1 MSQIAIENKTQLGQL
16 LLAHGIVTPE
26 QIEKALA
33 EQKEKGHRKLLG
45 ELLVEM
51 NYCTENQIA
60 SALAEAYSVPYAQ
73 VGPKVCDVKALE
85 ILPREFLEEHIVL
98 PLFKV
103 YDTLTVAVSEPTNV
117 FLIDEIERIS
127 GCKVQVV
134 CATAKDIKAT
144 LQTYLPAANVFV
156 IDDIID
162 DNGLGDFT
170 LIENITQDITDLE
183 EIAGQSPVVKL
194 VNYLLYNAVRENAS
208 DIHIEPDDKKL
219 RVRYRVDGK
228 MYEKIRPPHQMH
240 AAIVSRIKIMAELDI
255 AQRRLPQDGG
265 IHVLVE
271 GRPID
276 LRVSVMPGS
285 FGEKVVIRVIDPH
298 KVLFNFESLGFT
310 YDNLR
315 LFRKVIHSPNGIVL
329 VTGPTGSGKNTTLYA
344 ALAELNSDEVNICTV
359 EDPVECN
366 MAAINQF
373 QVSEKAGFG
382 FSTALRSLLRQ
393 DPDIIMVGEIRDQAT
408 AGIAVQAALT
418 GHLVLSTLHTNDAPG
433 AVTRLLDLGVAPYLV
448 SASLIAALAQRLVRK
463 ICSNCKIE
471 YEPSASIKK
480 IVEESGGGDI
490 VKFYRG
496 VGCKKC
502 RNTGYAGRIAI
513 HELFVPDEE
522 IAGMINDHASTK
534 DIRNLAL
541 QKGMSPLQADGIEKV
556 RAGIVS
562 VEEVLRIAHGD
573 L

>member
-1 MSQIAIENKTQLGQL
+1 MSQIATENKMQLGQL
-16 LLAHGIVTPE
+16 LLARGIVSAE
-26 QIEKALA
+26 QIDKALS
-33 EQKEKGHRKLLG
+33 EQQDKGHRKLLG

-60 SALAEAYSVPYAQ
+60 SALAEVYGVPYAQ
-73 VGPKVCDVKALE
+73 VGPKICDVNAIE
-85 ILPREFLEEHIVL
+85 ILPRDFLEEHIVL

-103 YDTLTVAVSEPTNV
+103 RDVLTVAVNEPTNV
-117 FLIDEIERIS
+117 FLMDEIERIS

-134 CATAKDIKAT
+134 CATTKDIKAT

-162 DNGLGDFT
+162 DEGLEDFT
-170 LIENITQDITDLE
+170 LIENITQDIGNLE

-228 MYEKIRPPHQMH
+228 MYEKIRPPFQMH
-240 AAIVSRIKIMAELDI
+240 PAIVSRIKIMAELDI

-276 LRVSVMPGS
+276 LRVSIMPGS

-310 YDNLR
+310 YENLR
-315 LFRKVIHSPNGIVL
+315 LFRKVIQAPNGIVL

-344 ALAELNSDEVNICTV
+344 ALAELNSEEVNICTV

-366 MAAINQF
+366 MAGINQF
-373 QVSEKAGFG
+373 QVNQKAGFE

-393 DPDIIMVGEIRDQAT
+393 DPDIIMVGEIRDEAT
-408 AGIAVQAALT
+408 ANIAVQAALT

-433 AVTRLLDLGVAPYLV
+433 AVTRLLDLGVVPYLV
-448 SASLIAALAQRLVRK
+448 SASLIAVLAQRLVRK
-463 ICSNCKIE
+463 ICSNCKSE
-471 YEPSASIKK
+471 YEPSSSIRK
-480 IVEESGGGDI
+480 IVEGVGGES
-490 VKFYRG
+490 VKFFRG

-513 HELFVPDEE
+513 HELFVPNEE
-522 IAGMINDHASTK
+522 IMEMISDRVGLKKLRNAALKNGMI
-534 DIRNLAL
+534 
-541 QKGMSPLQADGIEKV
+541 PLQADGIEKV
-556 RAGIVS
+556 KAGIVS
-562 VEEVLRIAHGD
+562 VEEVLRTAEAEE
-573 L
+573 